1 MASLVTHLCASLFLL
16 PIGLRRLFCSSSLYL
31 KNTSLFRSKTWC
43 LLRRF
48 DEEGMLIRK
57 ELGTET
63 LTSNKNK
70 NCVKPECISA
80 GSRFKSTIQRNNVST
95 VNLFCVHGSAKQGKY
110 TSGLVAGL
118 SEEQCQCRKF
128 LL

>member
-63 LTSNKNK
+63 LT
-70 NCVKPECISA
+70 
-80 GSRFKSTIQRNNVST
+80 R
-95 VNLFCVHGSAKQGKY
+95 KY